1 MSKNILITGVSRG
14 LGLEIARVVLA
25 AGWNVYGV
33 SRATGD
39 FARVMEE
46 RPGQA
51 HFAAVD
57 LVDASRIKR
66 VIFEEFLPAELALHG
81 VVNNAASAY
90 DDLTTN
96 LDQGRLETLFRLN
109 VFAPM
114 EITKHAIRR
123 MLVHST
129 AGSLVHVSSISAHRG
144 FKGLAMYGASKGAI
158 EAFSK
163 GIARE
168 WGVRGIRSNCVVPG
182 FMETDMSAGLKEEQR
197 MKIYGRTALKQA
209 TKVESVAATVVHLL
223 GEAAASITG
232 QNVIV
237 DSGTV

>member
-14 LGLEIARVVLA
+14 VGLEIARAVLA
-25 AGWNVYGV
+25 TGWSVYGIG
-33 SRATGD
+33 RTIGD
-39 FARVMEE
+39 FACVMEDY
-46 RPGQA
+46 PGKT
-51 HFAAVD
+51 HFSAID
-57 LVDASRIKR
+57 LVDPSKIKSA
-66 VIFEEFLPAELALHG
+66 IFETLLTPDLPLHG

-90 DDLTTN
+90 DDLASN
-96 LDQGRLETLFRLN
+96 LDQGRLETMFRLN
-109 VFAPM
+109 VFTPM

-144 FKGLAMYGASKGAI
+144 YKGLAMYGASKGAI
-158 EAFSK
+158 ESFSK

-168 WGVRGIRSNCVVPG
+168 WGERGIRSNCVVAG
-182 FMETDMSAGLKEEQR
+182 FMETDMSAGLTDEQR
-197 MKIYGRTALKQA
+197 QRILRQTALKQA

-223 GEAAASITG
+223 SDDSTSITG

-237 DSGTV
+237 DSGTI